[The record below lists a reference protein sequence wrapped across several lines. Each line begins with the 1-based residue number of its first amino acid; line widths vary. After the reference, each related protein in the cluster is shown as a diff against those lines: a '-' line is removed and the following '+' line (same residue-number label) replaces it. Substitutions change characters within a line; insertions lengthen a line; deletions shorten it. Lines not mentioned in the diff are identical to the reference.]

1 MIESGSE
8 WFHRRTL
15 AEVYVLD
22 VEMIG
27 LDPNKVYLVP
37 EGERGPDGR
46 MPERGRVYWREA
58 GNFLRDYARNE
69 PVTQEMLWSMGWL
82 KCGEFQSYFVLKPGD
97 RAWILDAFLW
107 RRGPQSIA
115 IRYDGVRE
123 GLSHQLMCADAI
135 TLRDL
140 LQTLRVFGVSCPIP
154 EAANV

>member
-58 GNFLRDYARNE
+58 GNFLRDYARYE
-69 PVTQEMLWSMGWL
+69 PVTLELLERMGWEVNRNSARREIPDGPFSFRFIDWGDSDTPDKTL
-82 KCGEFQSYFVLKPGD
+82 SVVCKMPYGETYG
-97 RAWILDAFLW
+97 R
-107 RRGPQSIA
+107 IA
-115 IRYDGVRE
+115 PV
-123 GLSHQLMCADAI
+123 A